1 MLIASRFQRPNAPV
15 ELPNKDGTIARYFF
29 RPIDPASPASE
40 HVAEVADPAH
50 IQRLLGIPEGYYI
63 SEHATAIADAAAA
76 AASTTERP
84 VAPPPADPA
93 GTSDGE
99 QAGGQGESTAA
110 DAGSA
115 TEDAASNADAP
126 TADANV
132 GTAASEHKGDAVVD
146 DVKIAASNLLSQH
159 PREIKAALA
168 NTPAEVRRAALE
180 IEHAKGEDERVTV
193 TKALRESLGG

>member
-15 ELPNKDGTIARYFF
+15 ELPNKDGTISRYFF

-93 GTSDGE
+93 GTVDGE
-99 QAGGQGESTAA
+99 QTDTQSDSTEATSETSAA
-110 DAGSA
+110 ASDAG
-115 TEDAASNADAP
+115 TTP
-126 TADANV
+126 ADANA
-132 GTAASEHKGDAVVD
+132 GTAASDHKGDAVVD